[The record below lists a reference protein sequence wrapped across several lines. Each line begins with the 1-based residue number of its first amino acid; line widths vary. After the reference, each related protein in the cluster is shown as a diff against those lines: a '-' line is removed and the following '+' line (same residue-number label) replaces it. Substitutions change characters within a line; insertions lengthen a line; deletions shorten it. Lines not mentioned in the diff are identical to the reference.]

1 MLTKINIVKLS
12 QLRSI
17 IKEELKN
24 SLNEDYQDKFKMVG
38 TLVTNIKDR
47 PQTEIYSDIRAISG
61 ITVIS
66 SKEPLEYSE
75 QDKTKFKAIL
85 TVKVDGYPWITK
97 GGFDRS
103 KLKEIADQI
112 KKVPGVKAFFTGD
125 DNISSL

>member
-1 MLTKINIVKLS
+1 MKLEI
-12 QLRSI
+12 LRTLV
-17 IKEELKN
+17 KEELKKAI
-24 SLNEDYQDKFKMVG
+24 NEDYQDKFKMVG
-38 TLVTNIKDR
+38 TLVTNIKER

-103 KLKEIADQI
+103 KLKEIAEQI
-112 KKVPGVKAFFTGD
+112 KKVPGVKAFFTGE